1 MQCNTTLPTRYFYE
15 ELASESGGCFLS
27 LQATSCITEM
37 FLAVCY
43 RQVSESALEAYVHD
57 AEKSGGD
64 VEAKRRLFGQ
74 LKNAAPPSSVKR
86 CTYEFIFSLKSIPT

>member
-1 MQCNTTLPTRYFYE
+1 MQCNATLPTRYFYE
-15 ELASESGGCFLS
+15 ELAAASGGCYLS

-43 RQVSESALEAYVHD
+43 RQVSDGALEAYCND
-57 AEKSGGD
+57 AEASGGD

-74 LKNAAPPSSVKR
+74 LKSAAPVSSVKR
-86 CTYEFIFSLKSIPT
+86 CVYV